1 MEDQAE
7 GGELH
12 RSKIN
17 CVIVEKLASDVEARK
32 IYIYKI
38 SHLYTI
44 QCF

>member
-1 MEDQAE
+1 MEDQPEE
-7 GGELH
+7 GEMH
-12 RSKIN
+12 CSKNN

-32 IYIYKI
+32 IYIYKT

>member
-1 MEDQAE
+1 MEDQPE

-12 RSKIN
+12 QSKNN
-17 CVIVEKLASDVEARK
+17 CVIAEKLVNDVEARK